1 MKVVRIYGFILLV
14 KEYLLNAKYVPFTG
28 LSPEGL
34 KIYLVGAFDR
44 KEEIHI
50 IKIIAI
56 DQGWGYG
63 SAHRL
68 CEHLGEGVSERS

>member
-1 MKVVRIYGFILLV
+1 MRIYGLILLF
-14 KEYLLNAKYVPFTG
+14 KDYLLNAKYVPFTG

-34 KIYLVGAFDR
+34 KIYLVGAYDR
-44 KEEIHI
+44 KEEVHV

-56 DQGWGYG
+56 DQGWGYC

-68 CEHLGEGVSERS
+68 CEHLVERVSERS